1 MNDNN
6 NDNHNDKN
14 INNDGDNDDD
24 NDNDNN
30 RTPTLTVFP
39 TIASVKTKLVDTG
52 AAALSSTMKE
62 EFFIGAIFLFH
73 LILFHHVRAVE
84 PRVLHS
90 FYLADVN

>member
-30 RTPTLTVFP
+30 RTPTLTIFP

-52 AAALSSTMKE
+52 AATLSSAMKE
-62 EFFIGAIFLFH
+62 EFFIGAISLFH

-84 PRVLHS
+84 PRVLHF